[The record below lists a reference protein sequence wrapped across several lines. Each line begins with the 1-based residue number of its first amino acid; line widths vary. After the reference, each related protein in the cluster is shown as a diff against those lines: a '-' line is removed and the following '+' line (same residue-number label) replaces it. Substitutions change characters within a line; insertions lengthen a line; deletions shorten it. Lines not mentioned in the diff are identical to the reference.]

1 MTIFR
6 KLWQK
11 FMRSFDR
18 FMKTTHIRDKES
30 RGVLL
35 RLGVLCVILF
45 LVISVAF
52 RASWSNSLIPNNLF
66 PISVIAF
73 FAIELILGATTLAIF
88 LKITRRIGLE
98 FLVVAVILVAFGILI
113 WSNLSNAI
121 T

>member
-18 FMKTTHIRDKES
+18 FMETTHTRDKES
-30 RGVLL
+30 RGGLL
-35 RLGVLCVILF
+35 RLGALCTILS
-45 LVISVAF
+45 LAISVVF
-52 RASWSNSLIPNNLF
+52 RASLSNSLIPNNLA
-66 PISVIAF
+66 PISVIKF
-73 FAIELILGATTLAIF
+73 IAIELILGATTLAIF